1 MLAWKWEQMYIYS
14 ICSIT
19 REGFFEVRVNTLV
32 TTSKCRQSS
41 SSCLFRS
48 CDSLVIVERMPTTLL
63 SSCLQKLSRNPLSSS
78 TKQKNASAPAEACSQ
93 VRHIWSSAFKLSLPR
108 HVSEAEIN
116 IWRKYYTRLETH
128 SNKHAIFQKI
138 QIKENND

>member
-1 MLAWKWEQMYIYS
+1 MY

-19 REGFFEVRVNTLV
+19 RKGFFGIRVNTLV

-48 CDSLVIVERMPTTLL
+48 CDSLVIVERIPTTLL

-108 HVSEAEIN
+108 HVSEAEIQQQQQQQQQHSLFSQAS
-116 IWRKYYTRLETH
+116 WGRLEMKPER
-128 SNKHAIFQKI
+128 NKFKVQAH
-138 QIKENND
+138 